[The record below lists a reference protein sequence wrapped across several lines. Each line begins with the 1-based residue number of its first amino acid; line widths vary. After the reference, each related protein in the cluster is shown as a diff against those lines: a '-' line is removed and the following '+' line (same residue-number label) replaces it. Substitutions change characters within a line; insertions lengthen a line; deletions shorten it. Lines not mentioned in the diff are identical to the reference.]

1 MYGKSGRKKA
11 FLENG
16 SMLLEKLVA
25 ACDGRPVPIRSF
37 SYAELRSATHNC
49 DPQIVLRAED
59 YCKWFKG
66 SLEGRTISIK
76 KYNGYLSS
84 LEYVFTDIVIS
95 AKMRAH
101 KNVQKLIGCC
111 LETQFPILVH
121 ESIASETLA
130 DRIHAF
136 DNEVPRQQRQPM
148 PWRRR
153 LRVARDIAH
162 AISYLHTAFARPI
175 IHRRISV
182 HAIVFDQH
190 DVPKLS
196 NFFDCVTIP
205 EGETCARVPYS
216 GSLGYLCPDYFH
228 TSYVTEKTDVYSFG
242 MLLLVLLTGRDAID
256 LLHSATIDEEDTHYH
271 VEEYM
276 RNRQV
281 NEILDAAIMA
291 KAGGTDMEQLQ
302 AVLQLAL
309 MCVGVDPKMR
319 PTMVDVAKQLRQ
331 IDRLVP

>member
-37 SYAELRSATHNC
+37 SYAELRSATHSC

-84 LEYVFTDIVIS
+84 LEYVFTDIAIS

-101 KNVQKLIGCC
+101 KNVLKLIGCC

-136 DNEVPRQQRQPM
+136 
-148 PWRRR
+148 
-153 LRVARDIAH
+153 
-162 AISYLHTAFARPI
+162 
-175 IHRRISV
+175 
-182 HAIVFDQH
+182 
-190 DVPKLS
+190 
-196 NFFDCVTIP
+196 
-205 EGETCARVPYS
+205 
-216 GSLGYLCPDYFH
+216 DYFH

-276 RNRQV
+276 RHRQV

-319 PTMVDVAKQLRQ
+319 PTMVDVTKQLRQ

>member
-1 MYGKSGRKKA
+1 MKFPSTFVDDRGKEGGSKSSARQIVEKERNHFCLRMYGKSGKKKA

-16 SMLLEKLVA
+16 SMLLEKLIA
-25 ACDGRPVPIRSF
+25 ACDRRPVSIRSF
-37 SYAELRSATHNC
+37 SYAELRSATNNC
-49 DPQIVLRAED
+49 DPQIVLCAEG

-76 KYNGYLSS
+76 KYNRYLSS
-84 LEYVFTDIVIS
+84 LEYVFNDIAIS

-101 KNVQKLIGCC
+101 KDILKLIGCC

-130 DRIHAF
+130 DRTHAF
-136 DNEVPRQQRQPM
+136 DNEVPRQQRE
-148 PWRRR
+148 
-153 LRVARDIAH
+153 
-162 AISYLHTAFARPI
+162 
-175 IHRRISV
+175 SV

-190 DVPKLS
+190 VVPKSS
-196 NFFDCVTIP
+196 NFFYCITIP
-205 EGETCARVPYS
+205 EGEICVGVPYS
-216 GSLGYLCPDYFH
+216 GALGYLCPDYLH

-242 MLLLVLLTGRDAID
+242 MLLLVLLTGRDAIN
-256 LLHSATIDEEDTHYH
+256 LLHLATIDEEDTHYH

-281 NEILDAAIMA
+281 NEILDAAIMTEA
-291 KAGGTDMEQLQ
+291 AGTGMEQLQ

-309 MCVGVDPKMR
+309 VRWCGSKDE
-319 PTMVDVAKQLRQ
+319 ANYG
-331 IDRLVP
+331 